1 MTDFP
6 KHRINLQIEKKIN
19 DKNIILNEMKSII
32 LRYCLLC
39 DKYYDLMYFTK
50 SKKNIKHKI
59 QFVCKKG

>member
-19 DKNIILNEMKSII
+19 DRNIILNEMKSII

-50 SKKNIKHKI
+50 SKKKH
-59 QFVCKKG
+59 QT